1 MLTTQYLEE
10 ADQLADDIVVI
21 DRGAVVA
28 SGTSGELKAQ
38 LGQDVL
44 EITVADPGRRED
56 ALTALGPVRRV
67 AIDERTLHLSV
78 AGPDD
83 SLEALRR
90 VEEAGVEVA
99 DFQLRRPTLDDVFI
113 EITGSPTGD
122 PEPREPARMTVT
134 GMTTT
139 VEPSLRSLRR
149 PS

>member
-1 MLTTQYLEE
+1 MRDAGAAVLLTTQYLEE
-10 ADQLADDIVVI
+10 ADQLADDIIII
-21 DRGAVVA
+21 DRGAMVA

-56 ALTALGPVRRV
+56 ALTALATRQAV
-67 AIDERTLHLSV
+67 AIDARSVHLSV

-90 VEEAGVEVA
+90 VGDAGIELA

-113 EITGSPTGD
+113 EITG
-122 PEPREPARMTVT
+122 RPATQAARAGEEV
-134 GMTTT
+134 
-139 VEPSLRSLRR
+139 PA
-149 PS
+149 